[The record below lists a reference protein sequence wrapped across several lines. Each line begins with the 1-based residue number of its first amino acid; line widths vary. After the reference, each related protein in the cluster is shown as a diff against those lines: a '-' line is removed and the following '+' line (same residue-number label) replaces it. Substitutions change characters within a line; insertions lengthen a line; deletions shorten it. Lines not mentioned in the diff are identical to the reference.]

1 VPSTRE
7 NQTRPGAAST
17 CRGEAIAA
25 KSTHNHQYEDK
36 THGLPFPNS
45 HSLWR
50 DSQYLAVGQRHRNRK
65 IPATEE
71 IPRGH
76 DHRHVLKLPGQGWPI
91 FRRYSLDHRTRTGDT
106 RIWSL
111 APSRRREGR
120 RPRGLSWSNG
130 LWPAT
135 DLRVR
140 VYQSRCHF
148 HHTGCRIGG
157 ISDWWRIRL
166 SRRKPGITLSLGSLS
181 CPNSVLSTAS
191 VSSPPVSMLIL
202 VANSVGTTKAVDSPF
217 ARLPILPRLSP
228 IDRPGEFASSTHCYS
243 DPVTGADGPAARQ
256 QGLGLS
262 VHRVARA
269 VNLRGV
275 VVRKRP

>member
-1 VPSTRE
+1 MPSTRE

-76 DHRHVLKLPGQGWPI
+76 DHRHVLKLPGQGWPN

-140 VYQSRCHF
+140 VYQSRCLLP
-148 HHTGCRIGG
+148 G
-157 ISDWWRIRL
+157 
-166 SRRKPGITLSLGSLS
+166 SRE
-181 CPNSVLSTAS
+181 VL
-191 VSSPPVSMLIL
+191 L
-202 VANSVGTTKAVDSPF
+202 
-217 ARLPILPRLSP
+217 LPRPLRTGRESFP
-228 IDRPGEFASSTHCYS
+228 SSSSSLHERPSQDA
-243 DPVTGADGPAARQ
+243 
-256 QGLGLS
+256 
-262 VHRVARA
+262 VAF
-269 VNLRGV
+269 
-275 VVRKRP
+275 VRPSRTWICR